1 LFFIRD
7 NQDIFSFSIET
18 QRQQQQQHDNNKDS
32 DTIFSVNNWSYS
44 NDMPIVRNAV
54 YCFDLIW
61 EEKENHDKT
70 IKEKRHSELLFDLI
84 SHDIGNYHQAIDG
97 SLDIITS
104 LIKKITTM
112 IITQML
118 SPKIMKEFFYF
129 LQLQKKH

>member
-1 LFFIRD
+1 
-7 NQDIFSFSIET
+7 
-18 QRQQQQQHDNNKDS
+18 
-32 DTIFSVNNWSYS
+32 
-44 NDMPIVRNAV
+44 MPIVRNAV